1 MTDHEQNDSIE
12 LSDFDRDAIL
22 TAFLAES
29 IDGLNQMEHA
39 LLELETHP
47 LDDELLHNIF
57 RVAHT
62 IKGNASA
69 LDLGELAGFAH
80 VIEDLLEIL
89 RSEGHAITPELVNLL
104 LQATDALRVILPE
117 AISGAEHISA
127 EHQDL
132 RKKIAKEVQGRST
145 RVIQP
150 EAMTRP
156 SPNTQAAAG
165 AAKTGSARRTLR
177 ADIDKLDN
185 MLNLTGEIAIAQGR
199 LRGLLERLDPAQAH
213 DVIEIHR
220 EVERLQLELQEQVM
234 KVRMVP
240 VGPLFRQF
248 ARSVRDIAQTHDK
261 AARLEVSGEDV
272 EIDTTVLEYL
282 KDPIMHML
290 RNAIDHGLESPEE
303 RLANGKDRCGLI
315 RLSAEHS
322 AGNIVIRIGDD
333 GAGFNRVKIAQKAK
347 KLGLIGENEWLPEPQ
362 LFRLVFRAG
371 FSTAETVTDLSGR
384 GVGMDVV
391 QRNIDA
397 IRGSIDVE
405 SEPGKGSTITIR
417 LPLTLAII
425 EGFAVRVG
433 DDTFVIPMDFVTE
446 CLELSHEHAVDG
458 DHVLNLR
465 GKPLPYLRLR
475 DIFQCGGAAAGREN
489 VVVIRAGEN
498 SAGIAVDTLLGASQ
512 TVIKPL
518 GKIFQN
524 SIGIAGSTI
533 LGDGKVGLILDVPG
547 LINRA
552 AHTHSQPVVRA

>member
-1 MTDHEQNDSIE
+1 MSHQDLNDSIE
-12 LSDFDRDAIL
+12 LSDFDREAIL
-22 TAFLAES
+22 AAFLAES
-29 IDGLNQMEHA
+29 VEGLNQMEHA
-39 LLELETHP
+39 LLELEAHP
-47 LDDELLHNIF
+47 SDDELLHDIF

-69 LDLGELAGFAH
+69 LDLAELAGFAH

-89 RSEGHAITPELVNLL
+89 RGEGQELTRELMNLL
-104 LQATDALRVILPE
+104 LEATDALRVIVPE
-117 AISGAEHISA
+117 AVGGTQHISSA
-127 EHQDL
+127 YQDL

-145 RVIQP
+145 RVVKT
-150 EAMTRP
+150 ETMARP
-156 SPNTQAAAG
+156 SPNTQVPAG
-165 AAKTGSARRTLR
+165 AAKNGSARRTLR
-177 ADIDKLDN
+177 ADIDKLDS
-185 MLNLTGEIAIAQGR
+185 MLDLTGEIAIAQGR
-199 LRGLLERLDPAQAH
+199 LRGLLERLEASVAH
-213 DVIEIHR
+213 DIIEVHR
-220 EVERLQLELQEQVM
+220 EVERLHLELQEQVM

-248 ARSVRDIAQTHDK
+248 ARSVRDIAQAHQK
-261 AARLEVSGEDV
+261 AARLEIFGEDV
-272 EIDTTVLEYL
+272 EIDTTVLEHL

-303 RLANGKDRCGLI
+303 RSAQGKDRCGLI

-322 AGNIVIRIGDD
+322 AGNIVIRIADD

-347 KLGLIGENEWLPEPQ
+347 KLGLIGENEWLPETQ

-371 FSTAETVTDLSGR
+371 FSTAEAVTDLSGR

-397 IRGSIDVE
+397 LRGSIDVE
-405 SEPGKGSTITIR
+405 SEVGKGSTITIR

-433 DDTFVIPMDFVTE
+433 SDTFVIPMDFVTE
-446 CLELSHEHAVDG
+446 CIELSREDSVDG
-458 DHVLNLR
+458 DHVISLR

-475 DIFQCGGAAAGREN
+475 DIFGCEGKAPLREN
-489 VVVIRAGEN
+489 VVVIKSGE
-498 SAGIAVDTLLGASQ
+498 SAAGIAVDKLLGASQ

-524 SIGIAGSTI
+524 SAGISGSTI

-547 LINRA
+547 LMNKATQSSSR
-552 AHTHSQPVVRA
+552 PVGSA